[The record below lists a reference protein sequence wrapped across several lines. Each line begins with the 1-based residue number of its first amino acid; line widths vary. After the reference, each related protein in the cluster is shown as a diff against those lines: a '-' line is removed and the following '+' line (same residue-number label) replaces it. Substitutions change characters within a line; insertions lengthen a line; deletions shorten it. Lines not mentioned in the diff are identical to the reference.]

1 MKTLIVYYSFTESN
15 EVLALQLQK
24 RIGCEILKIEELK
37 LRTAFTIMLDL
48 LLKRNPAIKT
58 RSCSV
63 IDYDHLILIAPI
75 WGAKVASPLKSFIL
89 REQKNIK
96 RYSFLSFCGGVAGQK
111 EKIEKQLTNLSGKK
125 PVKVTELWISD
136 LPMTKE
142 KRASI
147 KWNKGYRMNRDD
159 MKYFESN
166 IDAFLELSGVA
177 EAENLNTIHEY
188 GD

>member
-15 EVLALQLQK
+15 EVLALHLQK
-24 RIGCEILKIEELK
+24 RVGCEILKIEELK
-37 LRTAFTIMLDL
+37 RRTLLTILLDL

-58 RSCSV
+58 RPCSV
-63 IDYDHLILIAPI
+63 HDYDHLILIAPI

-89 REQKNIK
+89 RERANIK
-96 RYSFLSFCGGVAGQK
+96 RYSFLTFCGGVTGQK
-111 EKIEKQLTNLSGKK
+111 EKIERQLTNLSGKD
-125 PVKVTELWISD
+125 PVNVTELWISD

-147 KWNKGYRMNRDD
+147 KWNEGYRMSGDD
-159 MKYFESN
+159 MKYFESK
-166 IDAFLELSGVA
+166 IEAFLGLIGVGQ
-177 EAENLNTIHEY
+177 AENLKAIHEY